1 MSIYKPTEKT
11 PAAQF
16 MDWAEG
22 YYGKYPDGQRAD
34 ILEYLIPWNESYLVA
49 LKTCLKLNY
58 SSQYGKPPDIAVFN
72 SLYGAVIAEKEKT
85 VPALPAPAS
94 GSSEADQEKVKR
106 LRDDMRAAGV
116 TFDTPHWFAITF
128 KYRQDRGD
136 YKRDDAK
143 HRGGAIHGKKG
154 IVEPFTTGLPD
165 FGERKP
171 QPERAETTWEDLGGS
186 R

>member
-1 MSIYKPTEKT
+1 MNTSRPITLPV
-11 PAAQF
+11 AAQF
-16 MDWAEG
+16 IVWIEG
-22 YYGKYPDGQRAD
+22 YYGKYPEGQKAD
-34 ILEYLIPWNESYLVA
+34 IAEYLSTWAESYLVA
-49 LKTCLKLNY
+49 LKTCLKLSY
-58 SSQYGKPPDIAVFN
+58 SSQYGRPPDIAVFN

-136 YKRDDAK
+136 YKRGDAK
-143 HRGGAIHGKKG
+143 HKGGAIHGKKG

-171 QPERAETTWEDLGGS
+171 QLERAETTWEDLGGS